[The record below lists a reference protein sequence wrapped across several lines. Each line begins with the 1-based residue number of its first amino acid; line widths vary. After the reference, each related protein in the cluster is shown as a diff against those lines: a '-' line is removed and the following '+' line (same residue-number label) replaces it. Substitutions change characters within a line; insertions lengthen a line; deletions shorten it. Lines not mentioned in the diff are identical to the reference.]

1 MRATSRSRAISQQ
14 RFGDLVHRFIAFAG
28 GRSQSFDIEQ
38 PKASPPTLDQPRL
51 AQVIRDSGYAR
62 PSNAKHSGNV
72 VLSEVEIVTIRDVAA
87 PQQPAREADSTGWVA
102 LHAAHCCALASRKSW

>member
-14 RFGDLVHRFIAFAG
+14 RFRDLVHRFIAFAG

-62 PSNAKHSGNV
+62 PPDAKHSGNV